1 MLRNQVIGTQVA
13 DVLRDPTRLNESA
26 MGNLVADAMRQK
38 YPDVE
43 AALTNS
49 GGLRADLVCA
59 PPSASEAACEITWGE
74 AFAVLPFGNRTVVA
88 TYTGEQLTAALLN
101 GLSPKC
107 DPNIATGRFPQVSG
121 LKITFSCDGT
131 TPVISELAKAPEGP
145 NGPLTPMGAADTV
158 TLVTNDFMFT
168 GGDGYTALAG
178 GTNVLQPGDAL
189 LDIVIGYV
197 TAGSPINPQ
206 VDGRIVAQ

>member
-1 MLRNQVIGTQVA
+1 MDAANAETAVLRNQVIGTQVA

-74 AFAVLPFGNRTVVA
+74 AFAVLPFGNRTVIA
-88 TYTGEQLTAALLN
+88 TYTGEQLDGGAVERPFAQV
-101 GLSPKC
+101 
-107 DPNIATGRFPQVSG
+107 RPQHRHR
-121 LKITFSCDGT
+121 
-131 TPVISELAKAPEGP
+131 
-145 NGPLTPMGAADTV
+145 
-158 TLVTNDFMFT
+158 TLP
-168 GGDGYTALAG
+168 AG
-178 GTNVLQPGDAL
+178 IRP
-189 LDIVIGYV
+189 
-197 TAGSPINPQ
+197 
-206 VDGRIVAQ
+206 